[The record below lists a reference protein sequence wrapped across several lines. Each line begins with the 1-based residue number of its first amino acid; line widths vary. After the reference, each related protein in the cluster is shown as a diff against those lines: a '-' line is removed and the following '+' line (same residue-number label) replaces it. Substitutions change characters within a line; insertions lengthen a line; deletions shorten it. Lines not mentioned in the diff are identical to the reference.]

1 MSIKSFNEY
10 IVENSKEVSFVFG
23 RFNPPTIGHEK
34 LFEEV
39 KKQSRGG
46 SYRIYASQS
55 VDAKKNPLGFT
66 EKIKFLRKMF
76 PKHARSV
83 MADKD
88 VRNVLDVLVKLY
100 DQGFTKVTL
109 VAGSDRVKEFDILLN
124 KYNGIKARHGFY
136 NFEGAI
142 NVVSAG
148 ERDPDAEGA
157 TGMSASKMRAA
168 AQQNDLNLFS
178 KGLPSNYN
186 PTELFN
192 AVRKGMGLKES
203 RSFRKHVELPPISE
217 TREDY
222 IEGSLFNVGNLVR
235 IKESGEIGEIIICGS
250 NYLMVE
256 CDGIKSR
263 QWLDSVELVEE
274 GGAGDWGTD
283 KGVNRYLK
291 DTPFSSIVQSPHNS
305 TVKANTTTKE
315 EKKKKRSAHG
325 DKMPD
330 SFETDKRDSDDSTD
344 AKRRAQFN
352 KQKEMDDD
360 NPRAYKDAPG
370 DKKFR
375 KSGKMKPSQY
385 TTKYKQMYGDKEK
398 ELEKKDKKEENEMI
412 GNLKIEDRFV
422 NEKTGVRAAIQKKSD
437 ASGISY
443 SILKKVFDRG
453 VAAWKVGH
461 KPGTTPAQWGLA
473 RVNSFITK
481 GKTWQKYDSDLAK
494 KARGG

>member
-1 MSIKSFNEY
+1 MSIKSFSEY
-10 IVENSKEVSFVFG
+10 VVESSKEVSFVFG

-34 LFEEV
+34 LFDYL
-39 KKQSRGG
+39 KNQSRGG
-46 SYRIYASQS
+46 VYRIYASRS
-55 VDAKKNPLGFT
+55 VDPKQNPLEFK
-66 EKIKFLRKMF
+66 EKIKFIRKMF

-88 VRNVLDVLVKLY
+88 VRNVLDVVVKLY
-100 DQGFTKVTL
+100 DQGFTKVTM
-109 VAGSDRVKEFDILLN
+109 VAGSDRVKEFNILLN

-178 KGLPSNYN
+178 KGLPSSYN

-203 RSFRKHVELPPISE
+203 RSFRKHVELPPVSE

-222 IEGSLFNVGNLVR
+222 IEGSLFSVGNQVR

-274 GGAGDWGTD
+274 GGAGDFGTK
-283 KGVNRYLK
+283 KGLDRYLK
-291 DTPFSSIVQSPHNS
+291 DTPFAKIVE
-305 TVKANTTTKE
+305 E
-315 EKKKKRSAHG
+315 EKLSKAEKEKRAKEREDLAEPG
-325 DKMPD
+325 KLRKDFGKGLG
-330 SFETDKRDSDDSTD
+330 KSTK
-344 AKRRAQFN
+344 AKRQAQFN
-352 KQKEMDDD
+352 KQAKKHWDD
-360 NPRAYKDAPG
+360 PSAYKPAPG
-370 DKKFR
+370 DK
-375 KSGKMKPSQY
+375 STETKPSQY
-385 TTKYKQMYGDKEK
+385 TRKYKQMYGDKEPK
-398 ELEKKDKKEENEMI
+398 NEMV
-412 GNLKIEDRFV
+412 GVLKLEDKLVKEDKGQIR
-422 NEKTGVRAAIQKKSD
+422 KAIQKKSD
-437 ASGISY
+437 ASGIAY
-443 SILKKVFDRG
+443 SILKQVFDRG
-453 VAAWKVGH
+453 VAAWRVGH

-473 RVNSFITK
+473 RVNSFIVK
-481 GKTWQKYDSDLAK
+481 GKTWQVHDSDLAK

>member
-1 MSIKSFNEY
+1 MAIKSFNEY

-34 LFEEV
+34 LFEHV
-39 KKQSRGG
+39 KNQSRGG
-46 SYRIYASQS
+46 SYRIYASRS
-55 VDAKKNPLGFT
+55 VDPKQNPLGFT
-66 EKIKFLRKMF
+66 EKVKFLRKMF

-88 VRNVLDVLVKLY
+88 VRNVLDVVVKLY
-100 DQGFTKVTL
+100 DQGFTKVTM

-124 KYNGIKARHGFY
+124 KYNGQKAKHGFY

-178 KGLPSNYN
+178 KGLPSSYN

-250 NYLMVE
+250 NYLMIE

-274 GGAGDWGTD
+274 GGAGDFGTT
-283 KGVNRYLK
+283 KALNKYLK
-291 DTPFSSIVQSPHNS
+291 DTPFSKIVEAEKLSKAEKEKRAKEREDLAEPGKLRKDFGKGLGKS
-305 TVKANTTTKE
+305 TK
-315 EKKKKRSAHG
+315 
-325 DKMPD
+325 
-330 SFETDKRDSDDSTD
+330 
-344 AKRRAQFN
+344 AKRQAQFN
-352 KQKEMDDD
+352 KQAKKHWDD
-360 NPRAYKDAPG
+360 PSAYKPAPG
-370 DKKFR
+370 DK
-375 KSGKMKPSQY
+375 STETKPSQY
-385 TTKYKQMYGDKEK
+385 TKKYKQMYGDKEPK
-398 ELEKKDKKEENEMI
+398 NEMVGI
-412 GNLKIEDRFV
+412 LKLEDRLV
-422 NEKTGVRAAIQKKSD
+422 KEDKGQIRKAIQKKSD
-437 ASGISY
+437 ASGIAY
-443 SILKKVFDRG
+443 GILKQVFDRG
-453 VAAWKVGH
+453 VAAWRVGH

-473 RVNSFITK
+473 RVNSFIVK
-481 GKTWQKYDSDLAK
+481 GKTWQVHDSDLAK

>member
-1 MSIKSFNEY
+1 MSIKSFSEY
-10 IVENSKEVSFVFG
+10 VVESSKEVSFVFG

-34 LFEEV
+34 LFDYL
-39 KKQSRGG
+39 KNQSRGG
-46 SYRIYASQS
+46 VYRIYASRS
-55 VDAKKNPLGFT
+55 VDPKQNPLEFK
-66 EKIKFLRKMF
+66 EKIKFIRKMF

-88 VRNVLDVLVKLY
+88 VRNVLDVVVKLY
-100 DQGFTKVTL
+100 DQGFTKVTM
-109 VAGSDRVKEFDILLN
+109 VAGSDRVKEFNILLN

-178 KGLPSNYN
+178 KGLPSSYN

-203 RSFRKHVELPPISE
+203 RSFRKHVELPPVSE

-222 IEGSLFNVGNLVR
+222 IEGSLFSVGNQVR

-274 GGAGDWGTD
+274 GGAGDFGTK
-283 KGVNRYLK
+283 KGLDRYLK
-291 DTPFSSIVQSPHNS
+291 DTPFAKIVE
-305 TVKANTTTKE
+305 E
-315 EKKKKRSAHG
+315 EKLSKAEKEKRAKEREDLAEPG
-325 DKMPD
+325 KLRKDFGKGLG
-330 SFETDKRDSDDSTD
+330 KSTK
-344 AKRRAQFN
+344 AKRQAQFN
-352 KQKEMDDD
+352 KQAKKHWDD
-360 NPRAYKDAPG
+360 PSAYKPAPG
-370 DKKFR
+370 DK
-375 KSGKMKPSQY
+375 STETKPSQY
-385 TTKYKQMYGDKEK
+385 TKKYKQMYGDKEPK
-398 ELEKKDKKEENEMI
+398 NEMV
-412 GNLKIEDRFV
+412 GVLKLEDRLV
-422 NEKTGVRAAIQKKSD
+422 KEDKGQIRKAIQKKSD
-437 ASGISY
+437 ASGIAY
-443 SILKKVFDRG
+443 SILKQVFDRG
-453 VAAWKVGH
+453 VAAWRVGH

-473 RVNSFITK
+473 RVNSFIVK
-481 GKTWQKYDSDLAK
+481 GKTWQVHDSDLAK